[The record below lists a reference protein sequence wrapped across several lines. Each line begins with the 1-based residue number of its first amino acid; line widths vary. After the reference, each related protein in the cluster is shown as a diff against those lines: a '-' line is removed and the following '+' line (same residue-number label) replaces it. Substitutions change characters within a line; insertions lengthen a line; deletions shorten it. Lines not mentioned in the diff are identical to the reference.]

1 MVERKAFTMIE
12 LVFVII
18 IIISIVVCYFTYC
31 NNKDNVQSVDKLTI
45 DKLKAHKPKVDI
57 HKVSVLSNNVK
68 AVISDFEAYKIINSG
83 IPDWSNILWKDIT
96 NIKLHKSPIDNTD
109 AYETKA
115 FDTVYLFSNDN
126 INCFNFKVSKKG
138 QLLIMNGKDYRNT
151 ICKYAKKNLN
161 HFVQTHILDSVI
173 LPKTQSSKK

>member
-1 MVERKAFTMIE
+1 MVERKAFTTIE
-12 LVFVII
+12 LIFSI
-18 IIISIVVCYFTYC
+18 IIISIVVYYFTHS
-31 NNKDNVQSVDKLTI
+31 NNKFSIQSVD
-45 DKLKAHKPKVDI
+45 KPKVDI

-115 FDTVYLFSNDN
+115 FNTVYLFSNDN
-126 INCFNFKVSKKG
+126 INCFNFKVSKNG

>member
-18 IIISIVVCYFTYC
+18 IISIVVYYFTHS
-31 NNKDNVQSVDKLTI
+31 NNKFSIQSVD
-45 DKLKAHKPKVDI
+45 KPKVDI
-57 HKVSVLSNNVK
+57 HNVSVLSNNVK

-115 FDTVYLFSNDN
+115 FNTVYLFSNDN
-126 INCFNFKVSKKG
+126 INCFNFKVSKNG

>member
-1 MVERKAFTMIE
+1 MVDRKAFTMLEFI
-12 LVFVII
+12 FVII
-18 IIISIVVCYFTYC
+18 LASIAACYFTYC
-31 NNKDNVQSVDKLTI
+31 NNKVNVQSVDKLKI
-45 DKLKAHKPKVDI
+45 DKLKEHKPKVDI

-83 IPDWSNILWKDIT
+83 IPDWNNILWKDIT
-96 NIKLHKSPIDNTD
+96 NIKLHKSLIDNTD
-109 AYETKA
+109 AYEIKA
-115 FDTVYLFSNDN
+115 LNTVYLFTNN
-126 INCFNFKVSKKG
+126 INCFNFKVSKEG

-151 ICKYAKKNLN
+151 VCTYAKKNLN

>member
-1 MVERKAFTMIE
+1 MVERKAFTMTE
-12 LVFVII
+12 LVFVI
-18 IIISIVVCYFTYC
+18 IIISIVVCYFTHC
-31 NNKDNVQSVDKLTI
+31 NNKFSIQSVD
-45 DKLKAHKPKVDI
+45 KPKVDI

-115 FDTVYLFSNDN
+115 FNTVYLFSNDN